1 VALCVCKCRDLK
13 SSNVLLSADGR
24 TAKVADVGAAAMMDA
39 EYISQHF
46 GTLAWA
52 APELL
57 LADRASQLDEKV
69 MLRVGNMLAC
79 HLPGRSQRQLQHL
92 PAYEI
97 SG

>member
-1 VALCVCKCRDLK
+1 
-13 SSNVLLSADGR
+13 VLLSADGC

-57 LADRASQLDEKV
+57 LADRASQLDKKV
-69 MLRVGNMLAC
+69 MQLHVTCRPAVNGSC
-79 HLPGRSQRQLQHL
+79 SSRQQVECQNG
-92 PAYEI
+92 PEQ
-97 SG
+97 